1 MNDISVCDGI
11 NCRLK
16 HECVRYREYLKYNDD
31 ISLLY
36 LSLIKGINGEFY
48 PCKPD
53 IFEKTYEIIN
63 D

>member
-16 HECVRYREYLKYNDD
+16 HQCIRYREYLKYNDD

-36 LSLIKGINGEFY
+36 LSHIEPKYNGTFCINYLKIKENE
-48 PCKPD
+48 
-53 IFEKTYEIIN
+53 
-63 D
+63 

>member
-36 LSLIKGINGEFY
+36 LSYIEPKYNGTFCINYLKIK
-48 PCKPD
+48 
-53 IFEKTYEIIN
+53 
-63 D
+63 